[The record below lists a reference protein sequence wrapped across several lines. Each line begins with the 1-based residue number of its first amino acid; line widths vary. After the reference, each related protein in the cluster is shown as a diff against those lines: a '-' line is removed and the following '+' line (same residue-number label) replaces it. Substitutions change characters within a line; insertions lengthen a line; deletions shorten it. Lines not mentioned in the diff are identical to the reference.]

1 MRNSVWTMW
10 QSYGLVDV
18 RVLPMTLP
26 VMVRHLQALP
36 FTNTFWIKNTWR
48 KQDQWPYLR
57 LPEIYLSYAEALN
70 EVGRTS
76 DAYQYVNYVRARVR
90 LPGLKSGLTQD
101 EMRKEI
107 LDERAREFGVEEV
120 RYYDMIR
127 WKQAKDF
134 RKILHGIRIRRGD
147 NSTYSYEKFSIK
159 KRFIQDGE
167 DGTIFFTPK
176 WYLSPFPFVEMNK
189 DI

>member
-1 MRNSVWTMW
+1 MDHVAELWIGGREGPANDLASD
-10 QSYGLVDV
+10 G
-18 RVLPMTLP
+18 
-26 VMVRHLQALP
+26 AA
-36 FTNTFWIKNTWR
+36 FTGFAVYKYILDKEHMAG

-76 DAYQYVNYVRARVR
+76 DAYQYVNYVRTRVR

-127 WKQAKDF
+127 WKQYYTEFVSAVEIIVLILMRNFLLRRDLF
-134 RKILHGIRIRRGD
+134 RTVRMEPFSSLRNGICLP
-147 NSTYSYEKFSIK
+147 SH
-159 KRFIQDGE
+159 
-167 DGTIFFTPK
+167 
-176 WYLSPFPFVEMNK
+176 L
-189 DI
+189 

>member
-1 MRNSVWTMW
+1 MA
-10 QSYGLVDV
+10 G
-18 RVLPMTLP
+18 
-26 VMVRHLQALP
+26 
-36 FTNTFWIKNTWR
+36 
-48 KQDQWPYLR
+48 KQDQWPYLL

-189 DI
+189 GYLTQNPGW

>member
-1 MRNSVWTMW
+1 MDHVAELWIGGREGPANDLASD
-10 QSYGLVDV
+10 G
-18 RVLPMTLP
+18 
-26 VMVRHLQALP
+26 AA
-36 FTNTFWIKNTWR
+36 FTGFAVYKYILDKEHMAG

-76 DAYQYVNYVRARVR
+76 DAYQYVNYVRTRVR

-101 EMRKEI
+101 EMRKEFWMM
-107 LDERAREFGVEEV
+107 RAREFGVEEV

-147 NSTYSYEKFSIK
+147 NSTYSYENFLLRRDLFRMVRMEPFSSLRNGICL
-159 KRFIQDGE
+159 
-167 DGTIFFTPK
+167 PSH
-176 WYLSPFPFVEMNK
+176 L
-189 DI
+189 